1 MTRIVGLEKS
11 QAPWHLR
18 WFYGVMKKMFG
29 KPLTPVTQQMRL
41 PGMVWGSIAM
51 EAGLG
56 RKRKI
61 SLRLVQIGKVR
72 TAWRVGCPF

>member
-1 MTRIVGLEKS
+1 MNRIVGLEKS
-11 QAPWHLR
+11 QATWHLR

-56 RKRKI
+56 RKRKV
-61 SLRLVQIGKVR
+61 SLRFVQIGKVR